1 MKLGEISVIRIGL
14 ILARKKANTKYEIQ
28 DTYKLITLKNIE
40 ENGEFNKEP
49 LESFYSNDKLDRG
62 YFTQEGDI
70 LVRLSHPFT
79 TVYIDK
85 NKSGLLIPSYFAVIK
100 IIDKNYIPEYIA
112 WYLNSGKVK
121 KELIRFQTGTS
132 MTTTNK
138 AILNLINIKEI
149 PIGEQKK
156 IIKIQELYFK
166 ERELLFKLI
175 EEKEKYYKVA
185 TSKLIKGE

>member
-1 MKLGEISVIRIGL
+1 
-14 ILARKKANTKYEIQ
+14 
-28 DTYKLITLKNIE
+28 
-40 ENGEFNKEP
+40 
-49 LESFYSNDKLDRG
+49 
-62 YFTQEGDI
+62 
-70 LVRLSHPFT
+70 
-79 TVYIDK
+79 
-85 NKSGLLIPSYFAVIK
+85 
-100 IIDKNYIPEYIA
+100 
-112 WYLNSGKVK
+112 
-121 KELIRFQTGTS
+121 